1 MKTPPCPTASPLTLL
16 ALLLLALVAEA
27 LVPASVTAQGADM
40 VRMEVIPVQGNVYM
54 LQTPTA
60 GGNIGVLPGPDGILL
75 VDDQVERLI
84 ESVVRGVR
92 EITDEE
98 IRFVVNTH
106 LHRDHRGG
114 NEVLADMGATLIAHD
129 NVRLRMLGRFRGPR
143 GGGLLAPVPPE
154 RALQILTFSDAVTFH
169 MNGEEVRV
177 FLAPPHTPTVTASS
191 TSWTRTSSTS
201 GTCSGLTSIPTST
214 CTTRKC
220 VGDDR
225 SHGDRHRSG
234 GTEHQVIPG
243 HGSGFTDRD
252 GLIEVLTMLVDLWD
266 KIREMIIE
274 GMQFDEVVA
283 ANPTAEYDEKW
294 DRYHR
299 GMRATSCRSFTMK
312 LAAASYRRPATS
324 SKKGNEWRVQFRG
337 SPVVHSS

>member
-1 MKTPPCPTASPLTLL
+1 MKTPPHSTASLLTPL

-40 VRMEVIPVQGNVYM
+40 IRMEVIPVQGNVYM
-54 LQTPTA
+54 LQTPSA

-84 ESVVRGVR
+84 ESVVQGVR
-92 EITDEE
+92 EISDEE

-143 GGGLLAPVPPE
+143 GGGVFSPAPSE
-154 RALQILTFSDAVTFH
+154 RARPILTFNDAVTFH

-177 FLAPPHTPTVTASS
+177 FLAPPAHTDGDSFVYFVDSDVLHLGDVF
-191 TSWTRTSSTS
+191 RTNSYPIIDVYNGGSVS
-201 GTCSGLTSIPTST
+201 GMIEAMEIAIGLAGPNT
-214 CTTRKC
+214 K
-220 VGDDR
+220 
-225 SHGDRHRSG
+225 
-234 GTEHQVIPG
+234 VIPG
-243 HGSGFTDRD
+243 HGFGFTDRD
-252 GLIEVLTMLVDLWD
+252 GLIEVQTMLVDLWD

-274 GMQFDEVVA
+274 GMQFDEVQA

-294 DRYHR
+294 
-299 GMRATSCRSFTMK
+299 GQVSSWN
-312 LAAASYRRPATS
+312 ASDLVPIIYNEAGGGQLPAPP
-324 SKKGNEWRVQFRG
+324 N
-337 SPVVHSS
+337 